1 MSESS
6 DTSAIDEKQD
16 QSSSSNQTNLISNIG
31 GFIITVIVLFIIIA
45 MYYGTS
51 GLLLY
56 ACKLGQSNILP
67 TNVHC
72 YPYEETKPHIEPIKI
87 NIFSTFTDPA
97 LSMKINFPYN
107 EYNSSN
113 KILDMF
119 REYKNEPNSNFLANY
134 FISIMESVIQFNYSA
149 FNTILNM
156 LNSLPEVLLI
166 LFGPIII
173 GVISTFIFMFDNLYI
188 IYLWFANMGWFFKT
202 NTNDT
207 RTGNPNWEEVGLF
220 SPFNYFC
227 GICLVILFIIL
238 FFFCFPLF
246 TVISSLAMFWCMF
259 TNITYKAE
267 LNGKLITSI
276 EIIQDVFK
284 YYKTLIMGVF
294 SFLVMVS
301 AFTKLGTIPGIF
313 SIIVLVLI
321 HFGIIA
327 IDIFKPINQENLS
340 SLTSFIQAKK
350 TCSFK
355 EPIKVKHGLL
365 YHLLFGEQKGGSL
378 SKELKN
384 IGKKL
389 YHK

>member
-16 QSSSSNQTNLISNIG
+16 QPSSSNQPNLISNIG
-31 GFIITVIVLFIIIA
+31 GFIITVIVLFVIIA

-67 TNVHC
+67 TNIHC

-276 EIIQDVFK
+276 EIIQYVFK

-327 IDIFKPINQENLS
+327 IDIFKPVNKENLS

>member
-31 GFIITVIVLFIIIA
+31 GFIITVIVLFVIIA